1 MREVWLDE
9 KGRCPARP
17 NARLID
23 DDVSFLREVTT
34 DHPLLIRGRQ
44 RCAWARALAD
54 ARDWRVYEVQ
64 PPEEEIRAL
73 CPSLTERQA
82 EEIVQRLD
90 QRVWDLPRPLTL
102 PVLAEALYEGYLW
115 RHEPSEQHASDWL
128 TWLITQ
134 APTGTD
140 AVLARALAGI
150 WQERSDGIT
159 KYCYRATTREEA
171 TSIIVETLGLQPSPY
186 TSEEWEKFPL
196 NLQECVTRTIREWVR
211 KRLVESDGQAVD
223 DWIAAGVHPQVWSHI
238 RNEVYS
244 YFKENPK
251 HLTLERLDVL
261 RPYLSFHEL
270 GHLARFCPR
279 PDPGSPPEGF
289 EALCQWFRDR
299 YLPWRE
305 WTLFGGDET
314 ALERARE
321 IARHFAMWCMEQY
334 PVLRVSKKAEEGQ
347 WFGWSR
353 VNKLRKQSENAAV
366 TLLVILDGWGM
377 RDAALLLRHL
387 QADTDRFTVT
397 RNDIVLTAIPTV
409 TEFAKPALL
418 AGLPPDEIAQA
429 EPGEISS
436 RLRDVIAAIEQA
448 APGAVVTWRLTEP
461 DASYHRARTQE
472 DASVEIDVRLHRIAK
487 DLCRIA
493 QQVPANTRLRV
504 VLTTDHGRL
513 LGKARRTLKVPPGWQ
528 THGRA
533 AWGPSRGEKIPSGF
547 RIEDGTALL
556 DAAAYCLPAEYA
568 YRVALTDE
576 AFVTSD
582 GRGGEE
588 WFPHG
593 GLFPEEV
600 LVPWIE
606 LERDLAVPSPV
617 VAIKGDGRA
626 YGSGT
631 LEVVVTNI
639 ASIPLELQEVLLEFR
654 QRKVTVRIGE
664 TVGPSS
670 KVTISR
676 PIELWP
682 APQDCREVQARLTY
696 RLPSGIHRSTP
707 VAEINLKSRPLYE
720 QANILEDLQ

>member
-9 KGRCPARP
+9 DGLWPPRP
-17 NARLID
+17 GTVLIS
-23 DDVSFLREVTT
+23 DDVSFLEEINTE
-34 DHPLLIRGRQ
+34 HPLLIRGRQ
-44 RCAWARALAD
+44 RCAWARALAE

-64 PPEEEIRAL
+64 PPNVELQAL
-73 CPSLTERQA
+73 CASLTEEQA
-82 EEIVQRLD
+82 EEIVERLG

-102 PVLAEALYEGYLW
+102 TAVAEALYGGYFW
-115 RHEPSEQHASDWL
+115 RHEPSEQHASAWL
-128 TWLITQ
+128 TWLVER
-134 APTGTD
+134 APTGVD
-140 AVLARALAGI
+140 AVLTRALAGL

-279 PDPGSPPEGF
+279 PDPGLPPEGF
-289 EALCQWFRDR
+289 EAVCQWFRDR

-305 WTLFGGDET
+305 WTLSSGDEA

-321 IARHFAMWCMEQY
+321 IGRRFATWCLEQY
-334 PVLRVSKKAEEGQ
+334 PKLGVSPQAGQ
-347 WFGWSR
+347 LFGWAR
-353 VNKLRKQSENAAV
+353 VNELRTQPDDATV
-366 TLLVILDGWGM
+366 TLLVILDGCGM
-377 RDAALLLRHL
+377 SDAASLLRHL
-387 QADTDRFTVT
+387 QAETDCFTVT
-397 RNDIVLTAIPTV
+397 RNDVVLTSVPTV
-409 TEFAKPALL
+409 TQFTKPALL
-418 AGLPPDEIAQA
+418 EGVPPDQIRQA
-429 EPGEISS
+429 DPDETSS
-436 RLRDVIAAIEQA
+436 RLREVIAALERA
-448 APGAVVTWRLTEP
+448 APGAVVTWRLSEP

-472 DASVEIDVRLHRIAK
+472 DANNEVDLRLRSIARA
-487 DLCRIA
+487 LRQIA
-493 QQVPANTRLRV
+493 DEVPAARRLRV

-513 LGKARRTLKVPPGWQ
+513 LGKAQRTLKVPPGWQ

-556 DAAAYCLPAEYA
+556 DAAAYDLPAEYA
-568 YRVALTDE
+568 YRIALTDE

-582 GRGGEE
+582 GRGGQE

-639 ASIPLELQEVLLEFR
+639 ASIPLELQEVLLRFR

-682 APQDCREVQARLTY
+682 APQDCREVQVRLTY